1 MNSNNKLTIIYSFKL
16 VEGKEEDFIRYWTAL
31 TQMIYE
37 FEGSY
42 GSRLHK
48 VNECLYIGYAQ
59 WPSKEIYDKSGN
71 NLPETSTV
79 LRQKMRECCAEIKS
93 EFEMVLVQDLLK
105 DKKYLDD

>member
-1 MNSNNKLTIIYSFKL
+1 MNRDNKLTIIYSFKL

-48 VNECLYIGYAQ
+48 VNDCLYIGYAQ
-59 WPSKEIYDKSGN
+59 WPNKEIYDNSGN
-71 NLPETSTV
+71 NLPETSTT
-79 LRQKMRECCAEIKS
+79 LRKKMRECCAEIKS

-105 DKKYLDD
+105 DKTYQAD